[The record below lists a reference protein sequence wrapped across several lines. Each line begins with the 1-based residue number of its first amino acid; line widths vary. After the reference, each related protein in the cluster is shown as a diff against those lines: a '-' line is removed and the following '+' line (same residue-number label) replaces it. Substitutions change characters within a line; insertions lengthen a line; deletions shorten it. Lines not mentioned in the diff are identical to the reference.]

1 MATEAQ
7 TIPVRVYG
15 ADEHIVLAAPL
26 PGLEPENISV
36 TIAGDKVIIAGE
48 ERGPGQHRR
57 DVILD
62 EWTIGPYYRE
72 VSLPE
77 AVDGRL
83 TNATY
88 GNGVLVLS
96 MPKQKNDQ
104 PAAGANFQLHPI
116 EATRGE
122 RIGHAGMDV
131 RPTAAFEHEKK
142 HRSEKERGIRSQT
155 K

>member
-1 MATEAQ
+1 MATEQQ
-7 TIPVRVYG
+7 TIPVRIYN

-26 PGLEPENISV
+26 PGLEPENISI
-36 TIAGDKVIIAGE
+36 TISGDKVSIRGE
-48 ERGPGQHRR
+48 ERGPGQHRK
-57 DVILD
+57 DVVLD

-72 VSLPE
+72 VSLPQT
-77 AVDGRL
+77 VDGRL

-96 MPKQKNDQ
+96 MPKQKKDQ
-104 PAAGANFQLHPI
+104 PAPGINFQLHPI

-131 RPTAAFEHEKK
+131 RPAAGAEHDKKHLAEKK
-142 HRSEKERGIRSQT
+142 KNR
-155 K
+155 

>member
-1 MATEAQ
+1 MVAESQ
-7 TIPVRVYG
+7 SIPVRIFN

-36 TIAGDKVIIAGE
+36 TIAGSKVEIKGE

-57 DVILD
+57 DLIVD

-72 VSLPE
+72 VSLPQ

-83 TNATY
+83 ANATY

-104 PAAGANFQLHPI
+104 PAAGINFQLHPI
-116 EATRGE
+116 ESTRGE
-122 RIGHAGMDV
+122 RIGHSGMDA
-131 RPTAAFEHEKK
+131 RPAAVSQHEKK
-142 HRSEKERGIRSQT
+142 HRAEKGA
-155 K
+155 

>member
-1 MATEAQ
+1 MATETQ
-7 TIPVRVYG
+7 TIPVRIYN

-36 TIAGDKVIIAGE
+36 TIAGNKVEIKGE

-62 EWTIGPYYRE
+62 EWTIGPYYRK

-96 MPKQKNDQ
+96 MPKQKKDN
-104 PAAGANFQLHPI
+104 PAAGVNFQLHPI

-131 RPTAAFEHEKK
+131 HPTASSEHEKK
-142 HRSEKERGIRSQT
+142 HEAEKRTSRD
-155 K
+155 